1 MPELNLQLMDP
12 DTGDVL
18 PQPEL
23 PEDDAL
29 RLMAAAEITATEL
42 VPWGSNHTFAV
53 VLEAEGMP
61 GHLAIYKPIAG
72 ERPLHDFPYGTL
84 HLRERASYML
94 SRALGWELVP
104 PTVVR
109 DGPYGEGSVQIYVPS
124 RAEFAED
131 YDFWG
136 KRTIENERMV
146 LFDHLANNADRKIG
160 HCLVSPSGT
169 VIGIDHGLTFN
180 RYPKLRTV
188 LWQFVGRSISDELK
202 TDVQRLLDRR
212 KTFTSELASLLP
224 DEEVAAFWTRTE
236 TLLKTGRY
244 PLLDPNRNV
253 PYGWW

>member
-1 MPELNLQLMDP
+1 MPELNLHLMDSE
-12 DTGDVL
+12 TGDVL

-29 RLMAAAEITATEL
+29 KLLAVAEITAAEL

-53 VLEAEGMP
+53 ALEAEDMP

-84 HLRERASYML
+84 HLRERASYVL
-94 SRALGWELVP
+94 SRTLGWGLVP

-124 RAEFAED
+124 QVEFAED
-131 YDFWG
+131 YDYWG
-136 KRTIENERMV
+136 KRTLDNERMV
-146 LFDHLANNADRKIG
+146 LFDHLANNADRKVG
-160 HCLVSPSGT
+160 HCLLSTSGK

-180 RYPKLRTV
+180 EYPKVRTV
-188 LWQFVGRSISDELK
+188 LWQFVGRPISDALKADLQQLLATRVMITTELA
-202 TDVQRLLDRR
+202 RLLSD
-212 KTFTSELASLLP
+212 K
-224 DEEVAAFWTRTE
+224 EVSAFWKRTE
-236 TLLKTGRY
+236 MLVSTGRY
-244 PLLDPNRNV
+244 PLLDPNRNI